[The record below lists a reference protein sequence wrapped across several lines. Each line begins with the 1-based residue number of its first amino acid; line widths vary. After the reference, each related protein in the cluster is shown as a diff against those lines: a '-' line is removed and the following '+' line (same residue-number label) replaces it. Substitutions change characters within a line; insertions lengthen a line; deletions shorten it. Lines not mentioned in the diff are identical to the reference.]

1 METERAWKRNPLRV
15 MEMLTVETTK
25 TWLSLFIE
33 KLEMNEKYLNTL
45 DETIGDGDHGANM
58 LRGAQYLKAKLAEDT
73 QSGSAE
79 LFRMAGMSFI
89 QKTGGAAGLLYGQ
102 AVLHMSQSLQ
112 EGDDLLGILAS
123 GLEGIQKVGQTELR
137 EKTLV
142 DVWIPVMEDVRNK
155 RLTLDRI
162 NEHVISTKDFKA
174 KKGRAAYVSEQL
186 NGLVDPGAASCG
198 YFFEAMLEA
207 GVYDE

>member
-1 METERAWKRNPLRV
+1 
-15 MEMLTVETTK
+15 MLTVETARS
-25 TWLSLFIE
+25 WLSLFIE
-33 KLEMNEKYLNTL
+33 KLEKNEKYLNTL
-45 DETIGDGDHGANM
+45 DESIGDGDHGANM
-58 LRGAQYLKAKLAEDT
+58 LRGAQDLKVKLAEGL
-73 QSGSAE
+73 QAGASE
-79 LFRMAGMSFI
+79 LFKMAGMSFV

-102 AVLHMSQSLQ
+102 VFLHMSEAFQ
-112 EGDDLLGILAS
+112 EDTNLLDSLAS
-123 GLEGIQKVGQTELR
+123 GLEGIQTFGPTELK

-142 DVWIPVMEDVRNK
+142 DVWIPVMEDIRNK

-162 NEHVISTKDFKA
+162 NEHVISTKDFHA

-186 NGLVDPGAASCG
+186 NGHIDPGAASCG